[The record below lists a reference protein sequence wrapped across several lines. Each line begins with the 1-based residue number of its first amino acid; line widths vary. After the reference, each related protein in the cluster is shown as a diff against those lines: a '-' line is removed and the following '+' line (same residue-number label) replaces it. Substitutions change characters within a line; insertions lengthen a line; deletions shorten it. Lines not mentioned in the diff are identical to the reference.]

1 MPVRAVESA
10 VGFAGTYSGV
20 AASNSYPAFVLACLA
35 LENGHLVHNNDQLVY
50 VPLVHGLVRS
60 LTSTGD
66 SAPR

>member
-50 VPLVHGLVRS
+50 VPLVHG
-60 LTSTGD
+60 
-66 SAPR
+66 